1 MVGKMK
7 KFILSIQEQT
17 MDSQLVSLDNEFNRW
32 KVNQD
37 QVDDVCVIGFRIT

>member
-1 MVGKMK
+1 MK

-17 MDSQLVSLDNEFNRW
+17 MDRQLVSLDNEFNRW
-32 KVNQD
+32 KGNYD